1 MNGSVGA
8 LHRLYGCESWPRP
21 FHVLKAVDLIR
32 EGMDPAD
39 AARAMGTTRRRVLS
53 LASNADPVAEIL
65 GVSAA
70 GVGQEDREAAK
81 RGLAQMLLGRAAEL
95 AFEDIYRGE
104 MGAREFQLVDLHEGR
119 TDTDYRL
126 LNGRGRPLY
135 RINIKFTGSTFRRAP
150 ELVGLAPDD
159 CFPLATY
166 KIFNALRKQEEEHLP
181 YIFLAVFVRA
191 LNVDT
196 IGSYL
201 PADSIDLLA
210 WMRRSRKNGL
220 PRRAIEDR
228 TVNRL
233 AAGRAEAFRL
243 VYGPIRDAGWYVLSA
258 RKADKLMRDLLFDR
272 IYALKIRGF
281 AQQFRGAE
289 LDMHFSLTKDLVPLK
304 RFLDTLRDGGQTMVA
319 TMMERGTI

>member
-1 MNGSVGA
+1 MDDGLGV
-8 LHRLYGCESWPRP
+8 LRRLYGSEGWPRP
-21 FHVLKAVDLIR
+21 FHILRAVDLVR
-32 EGMDPAD
+32 EGMHPAN
-39 AARAMGTTRRRVLS
+39 AARDAGTTRRRVLD
-53 LASNADPVAEIL
+53 LAGLADPITEIL

-70 GVGQEDREAAK
+70 AVSQDDREAAK

-95 AFEDIYRGE
+95 AFEDIYRTE
-104 MGAREFQLVDLHEGR
+104 MGAREFELVDLHEGR

-126 LNGRGRPLY
+126 LNGQGRPLY

-166 KIFNALRKQEEEHLP
+166 KIFAALKKQEQEHLP

-196 IGSYL
+196 IGGLL
-201 PADSIDLLA
+201 PADAIGLLA

-228 TVNRL
+228 TVGRL
-233 AAGRAEAFRL
+233 AADRTQAFQM

-289 LDMHFSLTKDLVPLK
+289 LDMHFSLAADLVPLK
-304 RFLDTLRDGGQTMVA
+304 RFLDILREGGQTMVA